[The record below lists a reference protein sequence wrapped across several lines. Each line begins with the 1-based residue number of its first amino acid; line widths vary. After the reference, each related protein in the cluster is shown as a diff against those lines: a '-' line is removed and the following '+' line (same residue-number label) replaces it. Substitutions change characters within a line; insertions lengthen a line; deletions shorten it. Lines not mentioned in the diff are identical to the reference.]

1 MSDQALEPTKEEGT
15 EKSVPKDGKLSG
27 NGDLMNNDK
36 KALVFIPKHFAS
48 PMIMRSWKS
57 SWKLMKSQ

>member
-1 MSDQALEPTKEEGT
+1 MSDKALDSTNEEGI
-15 EKSVPKDGKLSG
+15 EKSAPKDGKLSG

-48 PMIMRSWKS
+48 PMIMRSW
-57 SWKLMKSQ
+57 